1 MAKKKQLPK
10 DSVSHSDMLTH
21 GNKRQLQKWPN
32 RCTHKT
38 QCVGSWHCKMSES
51 IYLTIHSQLREP
63 QKPQKLYNNH
73 STKLP
78 LSLSLF
84 LSLSSRLSSLVS
96 IAGPKAKTVFFLSH
110 FALPRRKTRSLSF
123 CVSLFVH
130 IVCYH
135 NWEKKVRDLRL
146 LWGTRLIHFFFSK
159 AFLTGNGFW
168 VFFVYTFCLL
178 GSDSFLLVYCCCSW
192 KSIVTKKSHKRHK
205 LYLVCLIPLDL
216 LLFFFFNWYGLVGLL
231 WFNVFFIGFW
241 FLHHDSVH
249 EKGTRIRHTH
259 NIMSCAIGFFV

>member
-10 DSVSHSDMLTH
+10 DSVSHSHMLTH
-21 GNKRQLQKWPN
+21 SNKRQLQKWPN

-110 FALPRRKTRSLSF
+110 FALPRRKTRSLSL
-123 CVSLFVH
+123 CVSHFVH

-135 NWEKKVRDLRL
+135 NWEKKLRRDLRL
-146 LWGTRLIHFFFSK
+146 LWGTRLIPFFFFSK

-178 GSDSFLLVYCCCSW
+178 GSDSFVLVYCCCSW
-192 KSIVTKKSHKRHK
+192 KSILTKSLTKDTNFIWFV
-205 LYLVCLIPLDL
+205 LYHWICYC
-216 LLFFFFNWYGLVGLL
+216 FFF
-231 WFNVFFIGFW
+231 
-241 FLHHDSVH
+241 
-249 EKGTRIRHTH
+249 
-259 NIMSCAIGFFV
+259 